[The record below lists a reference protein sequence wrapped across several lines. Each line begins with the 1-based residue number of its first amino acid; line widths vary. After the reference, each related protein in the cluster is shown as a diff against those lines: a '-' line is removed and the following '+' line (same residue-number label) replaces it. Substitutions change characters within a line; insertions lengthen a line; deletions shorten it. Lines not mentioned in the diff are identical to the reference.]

1 MKPEILL
8 ARVQKTK
15 KKMMLNILGLF
26 ELLDE
31 KNAKLS
37 SERRILLIWCVPL
50 FSRPHET
57 S

>member
-1 MKPEILL
+1 M
-8 ARVQKTK
+8 K
-15 KKMMLNILGLF
+15 KKMMLNILDLF
-26 ELLDE
+26 ELVDE

-37 SERRILLIWCVPL
+37 SGRGILLIWCVPL